1 MGIRRNTALNL
12 IGTLSPVAVMLVTV
26 PLLINALGEARFG
39 VLSLVWVLTG
49 YVLFFDFG
57 VGQAINYELA
67 KLKDAPSHERAQLFW
82 LALCLVLA
90 FALLGA
96 PLLYGLAYAAF
107 VHFIDMPATV
117 RAEAVSVMP
126 WIALSLPL
134 SIFNGFFVG
143 TLAGCDRFGLLN
155 ASRAIGQVVV
165 SVSQVFAALFIGAT
179 LDVVIP
185 AAMIGTGLSVAL
197 LGVFAFRSVPAGW
210 RPRLAGM
217 TDAKRVL
224 GYGGWV
230 SVGSFARQ
238 VIVNSD
244 RFFIGWLTGAQA
256 VGLYSVVINLARRL
270 NTVPLSLVEA
280 LFPAVASRDGKEQQA
295 LMRKGIR
302 IQAALCLLVAGGMAI
317 AVEPFL
323 WLWLGADFA
332 NRAAPLA
339 QLIAVSTFIV
349 GMNGLAIALV
359 RATGDPRFTALVL
372 ISQIPPFFIG
382 LYFGSV
388 WYGVIGVALVNI
400 LRALFDMGRLF
411 RRLNLLGEVAKLSAP
426 ILLFLLSALLLPL
439 LIQTPWSPL
448 ALGVRIAAALV
459 VALWALWLAPELLAL
474 VPSRLRVWERAKAQG
489 DAS

>member
-1 MGIRRNTALNL
+1 M
-12 IGTLSPVAVMLVTV
+12 GTLAPVAVMLVTV

-67 KLKDAPSHERAQLFW
+67 KLKKAAPHDRAALFW

-90 FALLGA
+90 FAVVGA
-96 PLLYGLAYAAF
+96 PLLYGLAYLAF
-107 VHFIDMPATV
+107 AHFIDMPEAV
-117 RAEAVSVMP
+117 RAEALAVMP

-155 ASRAIGQVVV
+155 TSRAIGQVVV
-165 SVSQVFAALFIGAT
+165 SCAQVFAALFIGAT
-179 LDVVIP
+179 LDIVIP

-210 RPRLAGM
+210 RPRPAGM
-217 TDAKRVL
+217 ADAKRVL

-280 LFPAVASRDGKEQQA
+280 LFPAVASRDGAAQRD
-295 LMRKGIR
+295 LMQKGIR
-302 IQAALCLLVAGGMAI
+302 IQAALCLMVAGGMAI

-323 WLWLGADFA
+323 WLWIGADFA
-332 NRAAPLA
+332 GRAAPVA
-339 QLIAVSTFIV
+339 QLVAVSTFIV

-388 WYGVIGVALVNI
+388 WYGVIGVAAVNI

-411 RRLNLLGEVAKLSAP
+411 RRLDMLGQVAKLSAP
-426 ILLFLLSALLLPL
+426 IILALLSALLLPL
-439 LIQTPWSPL
+439 FTQTPWSPL
-448 ALGVRIAAALV
+448 GMGVRIIAAFM
-459 VALWALWLAPELLAL
+459 VALWGLWLAPELLAL
-474 VPSRLRVWERAKAQG
+474 VPSRFRVWERTKPQG
-489 DAS
+489 DAR